1 MFFFFFEKIKKVP
14 FRVFILLYGVPK
26 TEQIDTL
33 GALVSHIELNKSLT
47 PHDMVEMELQKSK
60 PFWLMVPLSMRRR
73 PTSVP
78 SFLAGAPTIW
88 DFPRLVA
95 G

>member
-1 MFFFFFEKIKKVP
+1 MRSGAK
-14 FRVFILLYGVPK
+14 LVPK

-60 PFWLMVPLSMRRR
+60 PFCVGCDRGVTGGGM
-73 PTSVP
+73 
-78 SFLAGAPTIW
+78 
-88 DFPRLVA
+88 
-95 G
+95 